1 MENIIK
7 KKIVKK
13 RAIKDKSKNSQGL
26 QAPKKLKLLVTII
39 DRTKLDYYLD
49 TLEEFDV
56 NLQMVLYGKGTAS
69 SQMLHYLGL
78 GETEK
83 AVILSFIQSDKSKV
97 IMNCLDEKFKKVKNG
112 NGVAY
117 TLPLNSLIGVMI
129 YQYLC
134 NTLDEERGE

>member
-7 KKIVKK
+7 KKIVNK

>member
-7 KKIVKK
+7 KKIVNK
-13 RAIKDKSKNSQGL
+13 RAIKDKRKNSQGL

>member
-7 KKIVKK
+7 KKIINK